1 MEHTK
6 GRSRRRHD
14 AELKVRVLAA
24 CSEPGASVAR
34 VALTHGLNAN
44 LVHKWRRQAAGV
56 DVVATTVRQA
66 EAFIPLSLPS
76 PESPVAPAGDIR
88 IELRRGAMAV
98 SVSWPL
104 SAAGPCAGW
113 LRELLK

>member
-1 MEHTK
+1 MEHPK

-44 LVHKWRRQAAGV
+44 LVHKWRRKSAGV
-56 DVVATTVRQA
+56 DAVATTVRQA
-66 EAFIPLSLPS
+66 EGFIPLSLPS
-76 PESPVAPAGDIR
+76 PEAQARDIR

-104 SAAGPCAGW
+104 SAAGSCAGW